1 MGRRGAYPGD
11 MNENAWRAVVA
22 ALADERARAVYA
34 RIVLQQ
40 DADQEFAEMSP
51 GKRRRVLGA
60 LEAAGLVTP
69 SPDGGHRAVPDVF
82 ARALASAPAAERPT
96 GIGRFFVGGRLSVY
110 PARDADR
117 RAVLEHIAARIL
129 TEGEAVDEA
138 VINERLST
146 VTDDVASMRRYLVD
160 AGLLARTTAG
170 TRYARA

>member
-1 MGRRGAYPGD
+1 

-40 DADQEFAEMSP
+40 DAEEEFAVMSP

-60 LEAAGLVTP
+60 LEAAGLVIP

-82 ARALASAPAAERPT
+82 ARTLASAPAAERPT
-96 GIGRFFVGGRLSVY
+96 GIGRFFVEGRLSVY

-117 RAVLEHIAARIL
+117 RAVLEHIASRLLA
-129 TEGEAVDEA
+129 EGETVDEA
-138 VINERLST
+138 GINERLST
-146 VTDDVASMRRYLVD
+146 ITDDAASMRRYLVD
-160 AGLLARTTAG
+160 AGLLVRTAAG
-170 TRYARA
+170 TRYSRA